1 MCYPPLSWQ
10 TYDVDYTAAEY
21 KDGKKVKN
29 ARLTVRHNGVE
40 VQKDTEATHATTAAP
55 SRKVRSQP
63 ALFPEPRQ
71 SGPFPQYL
79 GGGEEVANSNECK
92 QSLID
97 RDRRP
102 R

>member
-55 SRKVRSQP
+55 FQEG
-63 ALFPEPRQ
+63 PEPGQFTCRTTATRSVSAI
-71 SGPFPQYL
+71 SGWWKR
-79 GGGEEVANSNECK
+79 NSIAETRF
-92 QSLID
+92 SHE
-97 RDRRP
+97 
-102 R
+102 